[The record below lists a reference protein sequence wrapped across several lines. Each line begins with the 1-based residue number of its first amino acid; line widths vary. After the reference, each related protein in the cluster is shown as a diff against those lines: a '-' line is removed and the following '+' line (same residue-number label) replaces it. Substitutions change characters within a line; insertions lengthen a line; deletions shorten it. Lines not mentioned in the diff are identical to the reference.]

1 MEQDKYLSLNKR
13 KIHDETEMTAGI
25 TFADVSWWPC
35 HGSGLVVTREMGAC
49 PSACLHPSPVSVET
63 TELRNVELRD
73 TIRLE
78 TLSPRGV
85 LESGQWYS
93 QSPPGL

>member
-1 MEQDKYLSLNKR
+1 MAL
-13 KIHDETEMTAGI
+13 
-25 TFADVSWWPC
+25 
-35 HGSGLVVTREMGAC
+35 GLWSPGRWGAC

-78 TLSPRGV
+78 TFSSPRGV